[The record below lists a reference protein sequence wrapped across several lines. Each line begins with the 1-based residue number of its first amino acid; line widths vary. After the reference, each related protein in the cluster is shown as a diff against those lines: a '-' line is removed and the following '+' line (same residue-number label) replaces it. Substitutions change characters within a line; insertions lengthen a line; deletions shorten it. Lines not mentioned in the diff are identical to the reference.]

1 MLPVTSAETTRALD
15 QACIDGLGVPG
26 RVLMELAGRQ
36 AAARVHAAAPGAPAA
51 VACGPGNNGGDGYV
65 IARWLH
71 LWGHEVRLWASA
83 DAGTPDAA
91 ENAALCARMGLVP
104 RPLEQA
110 LGGAGVVI
118 DALLGTGQS
127 GPPRGA
133 IAAAVAA
140 IAQHGAPVFAIDL
153 PTGVHSDTGQAL
165 GPHPVQAA
173 ETLTLGRWK
182 PGLLAMPGA
191 ALAGRVTR
199 IDIGLSLG
207 AVARPELVHPDA
219 WLLEATDV
227 TAWVPRRD
235 PGGAKWDRGH
245 VAIRGGGGASVLA
258 ALGAFA
264 AGAGLVTVLAARADW
279 PSLHGLPPAA
289 ILAEPDA
296 LDDRRHDTVVVG
308 PGLGRHRVEAVRR
321 VWQDHAGPVVADADA
336 LTVLARPGPW
346 RPWGGDRVITPHS
359 AEAARLLGCSRA
371 EVEADRFGAARRLGD
386 GAVLKGPHTL
396 IGGPRPWVNPTGTA
410 ALATAG
416 TGDVLAGMIGGMLAR
431 GLPSR
436 EACALACWL
445 HGEAGRRAPENAT
458 AAEICAAVR
467 PQPD

>member
-15 QACIDGLGVPG
+15 QACIDGLRMPG
-26 RVLMELAGRQ
+26 RVLMELAGQQ
-36 AAARVHAAAPGAPAA
+36 AAAHVHAAAPGADTAIL
-51 VACGPGNNGGDGYV
+51 CGPGNNGGDGYV
-65 IARWLH
+65 IARWLR

-83 DAGTPDAA
+83 DPRTPDARA
-91 ENAALCARMGLVP
+91 NAALCARMGLAAG
-104 RPLEQA
+104 PLDEA
-110 LGGAGVVI
+110 LAGAEVVVE
-118 DALLGTGQS
+118 AMLGTGQS
-127 GPPRGA
+127 GAPRGPIA
-133 IAAAVAA
+133 EAAAAL
-140 IAQHGAPVFAIDL
+140 AQHGVPVFAIDL
-153 PTGVHSDTGQAL
+153 PTGVHSDTGRAL
-165 GPHPVQAA
+165 GPHPVRAA

-191 ALAGRVTR
+191 ALAGRVTLV
-199 IDIGLSLG
+199 DIGLSLG
-207 AVARPELVHPDA
+207 AVARPELARPDA
-219 WLLEATDV
+219 WLLEAADV
-227 TAWVPRRD
+227 AAWVPARD
-235 PGGAKWDRGH
+235 PAGAKWDRGH

-279 PSLHGLPPAA
+279 PSLHGLPPAV

-296 LDDRRHDTVVVG
+296 LDDRRHDVVVVG

-336 LTVLARPGPW
+336 LTVLSRPGPW

-371 EVEADRFGAARRLGD
+371 EIDADRFGAARRLGA

-396 IGGPRPWVNPTGTA
+396 IGGPLPWVAPTGTA

-416 TGDVLAGMIGGMLAR
+416 TGDVLAGMIGGLLAR

-445 HGEAGRRAPENAT
+445 HGEAGRRAPANAT
-458 AAEICAAVR
+458 AVEICAAVR
-467 PQPD
+467 PQPG